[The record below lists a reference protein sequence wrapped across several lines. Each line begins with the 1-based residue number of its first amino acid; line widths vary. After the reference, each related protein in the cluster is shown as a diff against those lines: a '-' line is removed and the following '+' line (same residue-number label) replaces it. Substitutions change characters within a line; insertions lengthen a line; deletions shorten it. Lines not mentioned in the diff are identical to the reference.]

1 MTRASPQRR
10 YRLLIGGVSVLLVLA
25 LSAVAMLQWRQQRLL
40 DATVRYQDDYLQVS
54 LAQLQVEYLRLRAA
68 LARTVE
74 APQPDRDA
82 VQLRYD
88 IFVSRVD
95 LLKSGRAERLVGDA
109 AEFRAVVAQAG
120 AFIDEADKVL
130 GPQPQREALHQ
141 PRRLPAGPLAR
152 NGARRFRFPAA
163 LRGASPSA
171 DPARSLR
178 CHGPGGSGLLPPRC
192 SVPQAHLVTLS
203 CASR

>member
-95 LLKSGRAERLVGDA
+95 LLKSGRAERLVGA
-109 AEFRAVVAQAG
+109 AAAFTVPPYAHRELRAASARVSRR
-120 AFIDEADKVL
+120 DD
-130 GPQPQREALHQ
+130 
-141 PRRLPAGPLAR
+141 RRLP
-152 NGARRFRFPAA
+152 
-163 LRGASPSA
+163 RG
-171 DPARSLR
+171 
-178 CHGPGGSGLLPPRC
+178 
-192 SVPQAHLVTLS
+192 Q
-203 CASR
+203 